1 MKQDTMMK
9 QHNEKIEAE
18 VSKTMNLLD
27 EFVPLELHHQ
37 FRVRLMRRVESE
49 IGLERGGQYFG
60 IHFDYRLAFMALIF
74 VINLASTLLSVQQGD
89 ESTTTISEVSFIQSD
104 NYANQEFAYY
114 DQTAFYE
121 NQAP

>member
-1 MKQDTMMK
+1 MK
-9 QHNEKIEAE
+9 QHNENIEAE

-49 IGLERGGQYFG
+49 IGQEKNRQYSGFR
-60 IHFDYRLAFMALIF
+60 FNYRLAFIALIF
-74 VINLASTLLSVQQGD
+74 VINLGSTLLSVKQSD
-89 ESTTTISEVSFIQSD
+89 ESITTISEVSSNQSD
-104 NYANQEFAYY
+104 DYSNQEFAYY
-114 DQTAFYE
+114 DQTASYE

>member
-1 MKQDTMMK
+1 MK

-49 IGLERGGQYFG
+49 IALERGRQYFG